1 MQDVPKGSLVSAL
14 QVAKGDCAV
23 MSGPLQAAIEHR
35 IMHNTRFLGVPA
47 QMNPMDAWVYQEIIH
62 ETRPNVIVELGN
74 LHGGTLLYLARLCD
88 MIGYGEVVG
97 VDIARKEHGALHPR
111 VTFIDGYATE
121 VFDQVADL
129 CDGRSVMVIEDSAHT
144 YENTLDVLRL
154 YGQLVKVGGYMVCED
169 GVMEPVAQALATF
182 AAEQTEF
189 VADTSREWPVTW
201 NPGGYLKRVS

>member
-1 MQDVPKGSLVSAL
+1 M
-14 QVAKGDCAV
+14 

-62 ETRPNVIVELGN
+62 EQRPDVIVELGN
-74 LHGGTLLYLARLCD
+74 LYGGSLLYLARVCQ
-88 MIGYGEVVG
+88 MIGHGHVVG
-97 VDIARKEHGALHPR
+97 IDISHDVNVAEHAL
-111 VTFIDGYATE
+111 VTHIDGYAID
-121 VFDQVADL
+121 VFGQVEEF
-129 CDGRSVMVIEDSAHT
+129 CDGASVMVIEDSAHT

-154 YGQLVKVGGYMVCED
+154 YGQLVRVGGYMVCED
-169 GVMEPVAQALATF
+169 GVMEPVAQALAQF